1 MRVKGTAISMQVTVQ
16 FDRQKLHPQCDWPI
30 LRLRFCTHH
39 FSGPSSWSMLA
50 SGVLLRS
57 NFQDDLRRRH
67 RFVGRNARCKH
78 VFPGPAE
85 YLLSL
90 RRFQR
95 IEIDNGVENGSK
107 DVSQPHRRPARSS
120 APPSRLAYPST
131 WLSAG
136 LHPHPCLSLHWRHD
150 WLS

>member
-39 FSGPSSWSMLA
+39 PSGPSSWSMLA

-85 YLLSL
+85 YLAELSTFPTHRNRQ
-90 RRFQR
+90 RRGKWFKGREPTTPQTC
-95 IEIDNGVENGSK
+95 S
-107 DVSQPHRRPARSS
+107 
-120 APPSRLAYPST
+120 L
-131 WLSAG
+131 LSAA
-136 LHPHPCLSLHWRHD
+136 LAARLPVHMVKRRASPPPLPFPALAT
-150 WLS
+150 